1 MSVIR
6 PVLEMLTGAGG
17 AFEVVDDV
25 VAGHPVRTYANR
37 VPNVRDFIAVG
48 LGHGDREFLID
59 VTQRLTFRAAF
70 ERSLRLAA
78 TLHERFGVG
87 PGDRVGVMGANA
99 ADWVVSYWAAM
110 ALNAIVVP
118 FNAWWT
124 AEELEFGLDDSGT
137 SFVLADTRRAEVVVA
152 AGFAPHRLAVWGGG
166 DLPAGAHRLDELL
179 ADEAAPLDLTAAR
192 GEDETA
198 VIFYTSG
205 TTGRPK
211 GSANTHRNIV
221 SNLLNAVSFTVAAAL
236 AAGEQPGGGDDS
248 QDADLCVIPL
258 FHATA
263 NLAVMVPFVYAGNKL
278 VFMPPGRFDPE
289 VAGELIEREKVTR
302 FGGVPTIV
310 ARILDSG
317 VYERRD
323 FSTISMISYGGAPA
337 SPALLARVEG
347 AFPHVASRVVQGYGL
362 TETSAISTLNVG
374 PDYHERPDSV
384 GIAAAVVELRIVGP
398 DGDAVAPGV
407 VGEVWIRG
415 ANVIPGYWNRPAVNA
430 ETFTDGF
437 LHTGDIGYLD
447 EDGFLYITDRAKDMV
462 IRGGE
467 NVYCTEVEAVLEA
480 HPDVR
485 EVAVVGAPHPDLG
498 EEVKAVVVP
507 QEGAVL
513 DEAALA
519 AFAGEHLA
527 PFKVPTQWEW
537 RRDLLPR
544 NPSGKVLKALLRG
557 GHSAAYAVGEETD
570 SAL

>member
-1 MSVIR
+1 MSLIR
-6 PVLEMLTGAGG
+6 PVLETLTGEGG
-17 AFEVVDDV
+17 AFEVIDALID
-25 VAGHPVRTYANR
+25 GHPARTYANR
-37 VPNVRDFIAVG
+37 LPNVRDFIAVG
-48 LGHGDREFLID
+48 RNHGGKEFLVD
-59 VTQRLTFRAAF
+59 SDHRLTFGDAF
-70 ERSLRLAA
+70 DRVLRLAG

-87 PGDRVGVMGANA
+87 PGDRVAVIGANA
-99 ADWVVSYWAAM
+99 ADWVVAYWAGM
-110 ALNAIVVP
+110 ALNAVVVP

-124 AEELEFGLDDSGT
+124 AEELEFGLADSGT
-137 SFVLADTRRAEVVVA
+137 SFVLADAKRARVAVA
-152 AGFAPHRLAVWGGG
+152 AGFGPARLAVWGEG
-166 DLPAGAHRLDELL
+166 DVPAGAHRVADLL
-179 ADEAAPLDLTAAR
+179 ATEPAPLDLTPAR
-192 GEDETA
+192 DEDETA

-205 TTGRPK
+205 TTGQPK

-221 SNLLNAVSFTVAAAL
+221 ANFLNAVSFTVAAAL
-236 AAGEQPGGGDDS
+236 SVGDQPGGGDDA
-248 QDADLCVIPL
+248 QDTDLCVIPL

-278 VFMPPGRFDPE
+278 VFMPPGRFDAE
-289 VAGELIEREKVTR
+289 VAGELIERERVTR

-317 VYERRD
+317 VHHRRD

-337 SPALLARVEG
+337 SPALLKRVES
-347 AFPHVASRVVQGYGL
+347 AFPDIKSRIVQGYGL

-374 PDYHERPDSV
+374 ADYHARPNSV
-384 GIAAAVVELRIVGP
+384 GIAAPVVELRIVGP
-398 DGDAVAPGV
+398 DGAAVTAGQ

-415 ANVIPGYWNRPAVNA
+415 SNVIPGYWNRPEVNA

-480 HPDVR
+480 HPTVR
-485 EVAVVGAPHPDLG
+485 EVAVVGAPHSDLG

-507 QEGAVL
+507 HDGVAV
-513 DEAALA
+513 DPALLE

-527 PFKVPTQWEW
+527 AFKVPTVWEV
-537 RRDLLPR
+537 RSEMLPR

-557 GHSAAYAVGEETD
+557 GHSATFAVGEESD